1 MGTAW
6 MLLKYGF
13 LGPISSPSGNEVK
26 SWREEP
32 ESAFLVGATG
42 DCSPTEIWD
51 LTLGFVERWST
62 DGSLQPLAF
71 LFGVPWGRV
80 YKWRALI
87 PLLPFLW
94 RGWGSTRHGDGAFSP
109 HRKGLER
116 KKIQRPYSEDGAE
129 DPVSAFSTPI
139 PTCKAGRLQHS
150 GTIWGKRIKN
160 LTCNPPDLF
169 KAVFS
174 TCWNSFRFKSLE
186 AWIMNEGGWANSLW
200 MQAGGRN
207 HYHSPY
213 ADFKWH
219 FQVHFNMSSFS
230 LRLLQNALLECGTW
244 INHTTREC

>member
-6 MLLKYGF
+6 MLLKYRF
-13 LGPISSPSGNEVK
+13 LGPISSLLGNEVK

-94 RGWGSTRHGDGAFSP
+94 RGWGSTRHEDGAFSP

-116 KKIQRPYSEDGAE
+116 KK
-129 DPVSAFSTPI
+129 
-139 PTCKAGRLQHS
+139 
-150 GTIWGKRIKN
+150 
-160 LTCNPPDLF
+160 F
-169 KAVFS
+169 KGLILRMGLRTV
-174 TCWNSFRFKSLE
+174 CL
-186 AWIMNEGGWANSLW
+186 
-200 MQAGGRN
+200 
-207 HYHSPY
+207 HSPLPSPP
-213 ADFKWH
+213 AKL
-219 FQVHFNMSSFS
+219 VVFNIQEPSK
-230 LRLLQNALLECGTW
+230 EK
-244 INHTTREC
+244 E